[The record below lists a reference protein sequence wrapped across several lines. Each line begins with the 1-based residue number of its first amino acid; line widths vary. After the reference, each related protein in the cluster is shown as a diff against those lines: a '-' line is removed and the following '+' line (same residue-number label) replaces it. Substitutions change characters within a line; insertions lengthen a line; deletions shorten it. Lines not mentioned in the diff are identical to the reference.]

1 LGNTIGAVAYPDLCG
16 IECANTWGST
26 DWEMAASGE
35 CDDSLMFPGCWQVW
49 APSGDSHVAN
59 VSLRKPYAR
68 HLGGVNLGFLDGH
81 AAWMNSEALL
91 AKWSEEAV
99 RRSSAGGEGHAF
111 AYEGMGIF
119 SAGPTPWTGVGC
131 DCPEWDT
138 MPHLVN
144 YPRQ

>member
-49 APSGDSHVAN
+49 APAGDAFLAD
-59 VSLRKPYAR
+59 VSLRRPYAR

-91 AKWSEEAV
+91 AKFGEEAV
-99 RRSSAGGEGHAF
+99 RSSSAWECAPCLF
-111 AYEGMGIF
+111 AYEAMGIHSALTPQ
-119 SAGPTPWTGVGC
+119 SAGCEGS
-131 DCPEWDT
+131 CPDWDT
-138 MPHLVN
+138 MPHLYDLN
-144 YPRQ
+144 